1 MKLKKKRKNIVMT
14 IIITCTRTEPQNK
27 RKQENM
33 NTAILQQLEI
43 SKFRINSTT
52 ATTLCG
58 VADDRLFAK
67 IENNKF
73 HVLYNCL
80 PSKKET
86 GYNMRKR
93 KHSFLLPIKDNRNFI
108 NRFLFKNI

>member
-1 MKLKKKRKNIVMT
+1 MF
-14 IIITCTRTEPQNK
+14 E
-27 RKQENM
+27 E
-33 NTAILQQLEI
+33 
-43 SKFRINSTT
+43 
-52 ATTLCG
+52 LCG

-86 GYNMRKR
+86 GYNLLYLDVWKILV
-93 KHSFLLPIKDNRNFI
+93 KGSIHSGFLPIKDNRNFI
-108 NRFLFKNI
+108 NRFLFKNICGRINTYHV